1 MQQEGL
7 KLSVLWVLKNLW
19 WVVYQK
25 YVIIFQKNQMGD
37 ALQIFIW
44 SNLAFIW

>member
-1 MQQEGL
+1 MQQDDW
-7 KLSVLWVLKNLW
+7 KLPVLWILKNLM
-19 WVVYQK
+19 VVYQK

-44 SNLAFIW
+44 SNLASIW